1 MKQTAVE
8 WLFEQVNDFD
18 WKNLIG
24 EKKIEIFEQAKQI
37 EKEQQIA
44 LLKFSRE
51 MCTLD
56 ASIDYIINEFNK
68 YGK

>member
-1 MKQTAVE
+1 METLE
-8 WLFEQVNDFD
+8 
-18 WKNLIG
+18 KNNIVDLDTVSSDKYYSI
-24 EKKIEIFEQAKQI
+24 IEQAKQI